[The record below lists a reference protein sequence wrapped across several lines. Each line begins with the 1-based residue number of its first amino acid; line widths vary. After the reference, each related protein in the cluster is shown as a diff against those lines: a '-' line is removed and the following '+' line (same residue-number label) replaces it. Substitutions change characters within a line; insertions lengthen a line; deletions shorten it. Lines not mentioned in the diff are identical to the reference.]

1 MVFAVEVLERF
12 SVNCFMFT
20 ERIGSFFAGCIF
32 SNHEWTRMDTNG
44 HEWTRIW
51 IRDSF
56 AWLEVVDRQECLSS
70 VAEIKKEEA
79 K

>member
-32 SNHEWTRMDTNG
+32 SNHESTRIDTNG
-44 HEWTRIW
+44 HE
-51 IRDSF
+51 F
-56 AWLEVVDRQECLSS
+56 GF
-70 VAEIKKEEA
+70 EIHSLG
-79 K
+79 